1 MENRRQSPA
10 VILFFL
16 AAAAVAVQSQAQWSA
31 GSSTDPAVPTYRAG
45 AVGIGLTGTP
55 PAQLAVKQS
64 ADTVGGGLKVIRSGS
79 ATSYADFYIGGD
91 NQAYIQVNGGGAYL
105 TLTGGG
111 SAGIG
116 TTIPNA
122 GSKLDV
128 RGGLSINQVQTAT
141 QRGTGVDVGWTGSG
155 NADVYFGD
163 YTNGWAIG
171 ENVDASMRIFKTN
184 GNTLS
189 STPLTIQASG
199 SVGIGTTVPNAGSKL
214 DVRGGFSVN
223 QVQTATQRGSGVDVG
238 WTGSGNADVYFGEY
252 TNGWAIGENVD
263 SSMRIFKTSGN
274 TLSSTPL
281 TIQAGGRVGIGTI
294 APQTALHVSNG
305 AGTSLTLEGD
315 PSGTPTNVN
324 FSADSGPQTKAQV
337 AGSKYGATGG
347 ILHFSILKESV
358 LTEAMTIRETGNV
371 GIGKQPDSGYALDV
385 AGGMH
390 TTGNITAD
398 GTVRATFQD
407 VAEWVPVL
415 EEMAPG
421 TVVVVSADAKNTV
434 APSKGAYDTRVAG
447 VVSPTPGLLLGVE
460 SSSKAKIATTGRVKV
475 RVDASRSAIHLGDLL
490 VTSDTPGTA
499 MKSEPLDLGG
509 LKIHRPGTLIGK
521 ALEPLASGQ
530 GEILVLLSL
539 Q

>member
-155 NADVYFGD
+155 NADVYFG
-163 YTNGWAIG
+163 
-171 ENVDASMRIFKTN
+171 
-184 GNTLS
+184 
-189 STPLTIQASG
+189 
-199 SVGIGTTVPNAGSKL
+199 
-214 DVRGGFSVN
+214 
-223 QVQTATQRGSGVDVG
+223 
-238 WTGSGNADVYFGEY
+238 EY

-385 AGGMH
+385 AGSMH